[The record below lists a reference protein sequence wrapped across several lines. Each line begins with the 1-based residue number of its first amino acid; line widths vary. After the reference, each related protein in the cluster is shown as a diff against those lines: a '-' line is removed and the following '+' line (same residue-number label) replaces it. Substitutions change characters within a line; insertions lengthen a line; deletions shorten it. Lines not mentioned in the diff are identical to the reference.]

1 MKTITQVISEM
12 VDYYSG
18 DPRRVS
24 HFMKVY
30 SFAKTIGEAENL
42 DEKTQEILEIA
53 AVTHDIGIKISEQK
67 YNSSAGKYQELE
79 GPKQAEKMLLSLG
92 VERSI
97 IDRVMF
103 LIAHHHTY
111 ENVNGIDY
119 RILIEADFLVNAYED
134 NLSKDAIKKA
144 REVIFRTTTGTKFLN
159 DIFALDD

>member
-1 MKTITQVISEM
+1 MKKITQVISAM
-12 VDYYSG
+12 VNYYSG
-18 DPRRVS
+18 DPKRVG

-42 DEKTQEILEIA
+42 DERTQEILEIA
-53 AVTHDIGIKISEQK
+53 AATHDIGIKISEQK
-67 YNSSAGKYQELE
+67 YNSSAGKHQEHE
-79 GPKQAEKMLLSLG
+79 GPAQAEKMLLSLD
-92 VERSI
+92 VERSV

-111 ENVNGIDY
+111 EDVNGMDY

-144 REVIFRTTTGTKFLN
+144 KDVIFRTETGTKFLD

>member
-1 MKTITQVISEM
+1 MKKITQVISKM
-12 VDYYSG
+12 INYYSG
-18 DPRRVS
+18 DPKRVG

-30 SFAKTIGEAENL
+30 SFAKTIGEAEQL

-53 AVTHDIGIKISEQK
+53 AATHDIGIKVSEHK
-67 YNSSAGKYQELE
+67 YNSSAGKHQEHE
-79 GPKQAEKMLLSLG
+79 GPALAEKMLVELD

-111 ENVNGIDY
+111 EDVSGIDY

-144 REVIFRTTTGTKFLN
+144 KDIIFRTETGTKFLN
-159 DIFALDD
+159 DIFSLDE